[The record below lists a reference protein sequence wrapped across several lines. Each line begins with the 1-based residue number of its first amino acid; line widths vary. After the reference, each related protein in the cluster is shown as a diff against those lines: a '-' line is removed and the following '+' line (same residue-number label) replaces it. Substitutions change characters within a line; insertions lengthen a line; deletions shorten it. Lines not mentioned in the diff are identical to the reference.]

1 MLWSMALS
9 GKTTQLIQRKYS
21 SFVKVACDRSIRL
34 HYECRTLRQPTH
46 SHEAQS
52 VSVVRDFHWD
62 SRVFSVTTEMLQI
75 NYYKVWISCVAWYRT
90 ADRGISWKIS
100 TDSLFLFPRFF
111 ALCHQNSKET
121 FVASRKKTRKSE
133 MEKSCFLCVQP
144 FSLWNFKKRLLR
156 PPRLRL
162 PLQLHR
168 FWFMDARLSRTVQH
182 LFGAII
188 RLIVKIWRKK

>member
-1 MLWSMALS
+1 MALS

-133 MEKSCFLCVQP
+133 MEKVV
-144 FSLWNFKKRLLR
+144 FSAFSHSVYETSKRGCSVR
-156 PPRLRL
+156 PDCAC
-162 PLQLHR
+162 R
-168 FWFMDARLSRTVQH
+168 FSFIDSDSWMLASRALYSICLALSFA
-182 LFGAII
+182 LS
-188 RLIVKIWRKK
+188 